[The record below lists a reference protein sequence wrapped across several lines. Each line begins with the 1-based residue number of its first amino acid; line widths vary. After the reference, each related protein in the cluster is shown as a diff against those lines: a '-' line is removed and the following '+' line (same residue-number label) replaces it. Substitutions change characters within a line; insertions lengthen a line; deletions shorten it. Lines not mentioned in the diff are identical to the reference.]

1 MNQPPQITLFMNHQ
15 HLTHRAKLLVI
26 LAFTVLAACKEQ
38 PAHLMITPQPIIA
51 NNQIQFSSGHPQL
64 ALLQTTAAIPGQD
77 LSVEL
82 PAKLVWN
89 EEKTQRIYAAFSGR
103 VTHIKADVGQTVGAG
118 SVLARIASPDFGLAQ
133 ADAAKAKAYYEV
145 TQKNARRQQELL
157 EAGII
162 ARKDWEQAQAD
173 AQAASAEW
181 QRADSRTR
189 LYGSSADVNQELSLT
204 SSIAGTV
211 VERNLNPGQEV
222 RPDLTGPGIPPLYVV
237 TNPSH
242 LWALIDARETD
253 LLSLKPG
260 TVLELAVASLP
271 NMTFQARVITA
282 SDAIDP
288 MTRTIKVRASVD
300 NTSKLLKG
308 EMLATAK
315 FSRPMGGNLVI
326 PSSSVFLRGTSNYVF
341 IQVAP
346 GVFEPRNIKLSHEG
360 PQQVY
365 VAEGLKT
372 GEMVVTRN
380 GLLLERELR
389 NAQEEAQ
396 QSPLLQPKAKP

>member
-1 MNQPPQITLFMNHQ
+1 MNNLRLFPCAPWVGVLVLTL
-15 HLTHRAKLLVI
+15 LT
-26 LAFTVLAACKEQ
+26 ACKEQ

-51 NNQIQFSSGHPQL
+51 NNQIRFSSGHPQL
-64 ALLQTTAAIPGQD
+64 ALLQTTAAMPGQD
-77 LSVEL
+77 LAVEL

-89 EEKTQRIYAAFSGR
+89 EEKTQRIYPAFSGR

-118 SVLARIASPDFGLAQ
+118 SVLAHIASPDFGVAQ
-133 ADAAKAKAYYEV
+133 ADAAKAKAYYDV

-157 EAGII
+157 DAGII

-181 QRADSRTR
+181 QRAVSRTR
-189 LYGSSADVNQELSLT
+189 LYGGSADVNQELSLT

-222 RPDLTGPGIPPLYVV
+222 RPDLSGPGIPPLFVV

-242 LWALIDARETD
+242 LWALIDAREYD
-253 LLSLKPG
+253 LLSLKAG
-260 TVLELAVASLP
+260 TMLELVVASLP
-271 NMTFQARVITA
+271 NMAFPARVVTA

-288 MTRTIKVRASVD
+288 ITRTIKVRASVD
-300 NTSKLLKG
+300 NANKLLKG

-315 FSRPMGGNLVI
+315 FSRPMAGNLVI

-341 IQVAP
+341 VQVAA
-346 GVFEPRNIKLSHEG
+346 GVFEPRTIKLSHEG

-365 VAEGLKT
+365 VAEGLKS
-372 GEMVVTRN
+372 GELVVTQN

-396 QSPLLQPKAKP
+396 QSPLIQPKAKP